1 RTNTEN
7 LAQLLRTCFL
17 KRNIS
22 PNTTMVRWNAHG
34 GIRMILNVDGS
45 RIGNPSISGFRGLI
59 RKSDGAWEHS
69 FAGNI
74 GLSNILHAE
83 LLTVYHGL
91 VLAWELDI
99 KELWCYSDSKIV
111 IKLLSDHV
119 NE

>member
-1 RTNTEN
+1 
-7 LAQLLRTCFL
+7 
-17 KRNIS
+17 
-22 PNTTMVRWNAHG
+22 
-34 GIRMILNVDGS
+34 MILNIDGS
-45 RIGNPSISGFRGLI
+45 RIGNPSTSGFRGLI

-111 IKLLSDHV
+111 IKLLSDHGNTCADFLAKFGARNPEAYSPIAV
-119 NE
+119 